1 MNKLQLNNIFKP
13 LRLEKESIP
22 VLKNYV
28 IKNNKIIA
36 TDTEIQITIDLDE
49 NIADSI
55 VGLDFGRS
63 EHCIED
69 VPTLSFRAEKYN
81 SFKATVSELK
91 AMIEFASKEA
101 TRYYICGMH
110 VNKENQELV
119 ATDGNSLAM
128 LKKEITGNDNFKAI
142 IPAELLKIVIN
153 TANKL
158 KQKEVE
164 IKTTDTRCIIT
175 MSGAEIIGKNITGKF
190 PDYRSLVKSNN
201 KYTAGFVITKDQ
213 LKTFIDKYKV
223 EFAEK
228 GKWEK
233 LECGKVIRRI
243 YAYDVCDGLKIR
255 FSDVKR
261 FNKTLKTIKAN
272 EFNCRRQK
280 SDIFPFELKC
290 DGLSIITMPMKL

>member
-1 MNKLQLNNIFKP
+1 MNKIQLNNIFKP
-13 LRLEKESIP
+13 LKLEKESIP

-28 IKNNKIIA
+28 IKNNKITA
-36 TDTEIQITIDLDE
+36 YEMNTQITIDLNED
-49 NIADSI
+49 IADSI

-63 EHCIED
+63 ENCIED

-81 SFKATVSELK
+81 SFTATVSELK
-91 AMIEFASKEA
+91 TIIEFASKEK

-128 LKKEITGNDNFKAI
+128 LKKTISGNDDFKAI

-175 MSGAEIIGKNITGKF
+175 MSGAEIIGKNVTGKF

-201 KYTAGFVITKDQ
+201 KYTAGFVITKEQ
-213 LKTFIDKYKV
+213 LKTFIDKHKL

-243 YAYDVCDGLKIR
+243 YACDVCDGLMVGISR
-255 FSDVKR
+255 IKR
-261 FNKTLKTIKAN
+261 FDKTLKTMKAK
-272 EFNCRRQK
+272 ELNCRRQK

-290 DGLSIITMPMKL
+290 DGLSVITMPVK